1 MSEILSQPDPET
13 SFPSAPVSCTNDA
26 PASAAVLI
34 HPDTETLI
42 TARNELLQRT
52 LRPIPA
58 EIPIESEYPI
68 VLDPRHSD
76 LSFCVTSVTGVS
88 AHANLWPRKVIDA
101 SGSVIAHIGLI
112 GNVATSEDVRGQ
124 GLMKQVMTQLSARAL
139 DQGLS
144 HLLLWSDLL
153 SFYQKLG
160 FESLG
165 SELRL
170 TFGTQ
175 ELEPLRHEHPVLPCQ
190 GAGLGPNDLA
200 RMMARRLRLG
210 PTLDRTASEFAK
222 ILEIPGALLFVG
234 LDDEANYAIVGK
246 GYDMGGVIH
255 EWAAS
260 SPEVLL
266 SMIAQIGWVCDIVE
280 IILLAPSTLP
290 ESWTEKLAPRAKISE
305 KHPMAI
311 AKRISDAP
319 RLDDLFVWGLDAI

>member
-1 MSEILSQPDPET
+1 MSEILSQPDPEI
-13 SFPSAPVSCTNDA
+13 SSSSSSVPRNEDA
-26 PASAAVLI
+26 PATATVLI
-34 HPDTETLI
+34 HPDTEILI
-42 TARNELLQRT
+42 AARNQLLQRT
-52 LRPIPA
+52 LRPVPA

-68 VLDPRHSD
+68 VLDPKNSD
-76 LSFCVTSVTGVS
+76 LSFCVTGTNGVS
-88 AHANLWPRKVIDA
+88 AHANLWPRKVIDT

-175 ELEPLRHEHPVLPCQ
+175 ELEPLRHEFPVLPCQ

-210 PTLDRTASEFAK
+210 PTLNRTPGEFSK

-234 LDDEANYAIVGK
+234 LDDEANYAVVGK

-255 EWAAS
+255 EWGAS

-266 SMIAQIGWVCDIVE
+266 SMIAQIGWVCDISE
-280 IILLAPSTLP
+280 IILLAPATLS
-290 ESWTEKLAPRAKISE
+290 ESWTEKLVPHAKISE

-311 AKRISDAP
+311 AKRLSDAP